1 MKKSFM
7 TRALATGLSL
17 AMAFSLT
24 AATNVTSAS
33 AAAKKPK
40 LVTYA
45 GASAKSLDVKV
56 GETVKVKVNAATKKN
71 YKISAVKVSGGKSAK
86 IAAKKNK
93 AGTVVAIT
101 GKTATSEGK
110 PASVKVSFKAK
121 KTGKTSKYSYVSK
134 VTVTEDK
141 LTMTAAATKVK
152 KLTVTF
158 NKAVDTTTTKLA
170 VKKGAATPT
179 ITSTTFAAD
188 AKSAEIVMGTK
199 LTEGVYTVEATVGEE
214 KLTADVTVQ
223 DEKLTKFELVGN
235 NLVATPTSKAA
246 ATISFKA
253 LNQYDEMMAADSIS
267 NPTCSFGKAT
277 LNNAPTA
284 DKAGKITVS
293 EIPDVLA
300 VEGQTGTLVFV
311 DSQTG
316 VTANETVTYRSK
328 AVAAKATVYGIY
340 DTKKDKLVE
349 GNLKVGDTIANY
361 KILMNIQNQ
370 YESDMTPDDIKVSDC
385 EVSFNP
391 ASVLT
396 DVDLYGSKIN
406 KTATDFNSLDE
417 LTYDGKSCM
426 LIPLKVKNGTKILE
440 AGSLNLTIVSAN
452 KGVLA
457 TPSFKIDD
465 AVMIQSF
472 SVSPKTTVYGG
483 QDNELVVDA
492 TDINGKAVT
501 SYTDLKAAV
510 ETQGLPAGVTLKKNS
525 DGSGTFWYN
534 PGSIAGSKNDK
545 WKKSEL
551 KTLVFKVNA
560 PASGNYLVKT
570 ANVTAYANRL
580 GWKVSGVTSDTT
592 TATATKKDLVF
603 KLKTLTYED
612 QYSTA
617 VKYADKDQLDPT
629 KISAYLDDSKGIF
642 GNKTGAVT
650 FTPDKDGNLQFTLK
664 GGANKGN
671 ATLYLR
677 YMNASDADVASADK
691 YDLKVTLSVMDVD
704 SLVASDLTMK
714 INDGNAIYG
723 VGPAKLAIA
732 EENKTATVTKGAVDA
747 VNVTVVVTGTINGKT
762 VVIPAGKCT
771 IVDGASLGDYGVVSS
786 TNPAKTEEK
795 TVTVVVESSEGP
807 QTITGKVTVSSV
819 DPAAKTIK
827 AATKKDISV
836 TSGTAITA
844 TKLGATV
851 DVKDQYG
858 ASMSKANDIRYKV
871 TFTGKN
877 APDYQKEPYIVYNE
891 TQRVEINLPVGE
903 YTATVEYKLSDE
915 VKFEQDIKIT
925 VTK

>member
-1 MKKSFM
+1 
-7 TRALATGLSL
+7 
-17 AMAFSLT
+17 
-24 AATNVTSAS
+24 
-33 AAAKKPK
+33 
-40 LVTYA
+40 
-45 GASAKSLDVKV
+45 
-56 GETVKVKVNAATKKN
+56 
-71 YKISAVKVSGGKSAK
+71 
-86 IAAKKNK
+86 
-93 AGTVVAIT
+93 
-101 GKTATSEGK
+101 
-110 PASVKVSFKAK
+110 
-121 KTGKTSKYSYVSK
+121 
-134 VTVTEDK
+134 
-141 LTMTAAATKVK
+141 MTAEATKVK

-223 DEKLTKFELVGN
+223 DEKLTKFALVGN

-370 YESDMTPDDIKVSDC
+370 YESDMTPGDIKDSDC

-396 DVDLYGSKIN
+396 DVDLDGTKLG
-406 KTATDFNSLDE
+406 KAADFNNGTVDE

-426 LIPLKVKNGTKILE
+426 LIPLKVKSGTKVLD

-492 TDINGKAVT
+492 TDVNGNAVT

-525 DGSGTFWYN
+525 DGTGTFWYN

-592 TATATKKDLVF
+592 TATATNKDLVF

-617 VKYADKDQLDPT
+617 VKYTDKDQLDPSQ
-629 KISAYLDDSKGIF
+629 ISAYLDDSKGIF
-642 GNKTGAVT
+642 GSKTGAVT
-650 FTPDKDGNLQFTLK
+650 FTADSDGNLQFTLK

-677 YMNASDADVASADK
+677 YKNASDSDAASEDK
-691 YDLKVTLSVMDVD
+691 YDLKVTLSVVDVD

-723 VGPAKLAIA
+723 VAKANLSIK
-732 EENKTATVTKGAVDA
+732 EENATASIVTNSAF
-747 VNVTVVVTGTINGKT
+747 NVSVVVTGTINGKT
-762 VVIPAGKCT
+762 VVIPAKNCN
-771 IVDGASLGDYGVVSS
+771 IVDGGSLGDYGVVSS

-827 AATKKDISV
+827 AASKKDISV

-844 TKLGATV
+844 TQLGATV

-877 APDYQKEPYIVYNE
+877 ASDYQKAPYIIYNE
-891 TQRVEINLPVGE
+891 TQKVEINLPAGE
-903 YTATVEYKLSDE
+903 YTATVEYKLSEE
-915 VKFEQDIKIT
+915 VKFSQDIKIT
-925 VTK
+925 VKSN

>member
-1 MKKSFM
+1 
-7 TRALATGLSL
+7 
-17 AMAFSLT
+17 
-24 AATNVTSAS
+24 
-33 AAAKKPK
+33 
-40 LVTYA
+40 
-45 GASAKSLDVKV
+45 
-56 GETVKVKVNAATKKN
+56 
-71 YKISAVKVSGGKSAK
+71 
-86 IAAKKNK
+86 
-93 AGTVVAIT
+93 
-101 GKTATSEGK
+101 
-110 PASVKVSFKAK
+110 
-121 KTGKTSKYSYVSK
+121 
-134 VTVTEDK
+134 
-141 LTMTAAATKVK
+141 MTAAATKVK

-223 DEKLTKFELVGN
+223 DEKLTKFALVGN

-370 YESDMTPDDIKVSDC
+370 YESDMTPDEIKNSDC

-396 DVDLYGSKIN
+396 DVDLAGSKIN
-406 KTATDFNSLDE
+406 KATTDFTSLDE

-426 LIPLKVKNGTKILE
+426 LIPLKVKSGTKVLE

-465 AVMIQSF
+465 AVMIKSF

-492 TDINGKAVT
+492 TDVNGNAVT

-510 ETQGLPAGVTLKKNS
+510 ETQGLPDGVTLKKNS
-525 DGSGTFWYN
+525 DGTGTFWYN
-534 PGSIAGSKNDK
+534 PGSIVGSKNDK

-592 TATATKKDLVF
+592 TATATNKDLVF

-617 VKYADKDQLDPT
+617 VKYTDKDQLNPSM
-629 KISAYLDDSKGIF
+629 ISAYLDDSKEIF
-642 GNKTGAVT
+642 GKGNSGAVA
-650 FTPDKDGNLQFTLK
+650 FTPDKDGNLQFTLT

-677 YMNASDADVASADK
+677 YKNASDADKASADK
-691 YDLKVTLSVMDVD
+691 YDLKVTLSVVDVD

-723 VGPAKLAIA
+723 VAKANLGIK
-732 EENKTATVTKGAVDA
+732 EENATASIVTKSAF
-747 VNVTVVVTGTINGKT
+747 NVSVVVTGTINGKT
-762 VVIPAGKCT
+762 VVIPAKNCN
-771 IVDGASLGDYGVVSS
+771 IVDGASLGGYGEVSPA
-786 TNPAKTEEK
+786 NPAKTEEK

-827 AATKKDISV
+827 AASKKDISV

-844 TKLGATV
+844 TQLGKTV

-858 ASMSKANDIRYKV
+858 AAMSKANDIRYKV

-877 APDYQKEPYIVYNE
+877 ASDYQKAPYIIYNE
-891 TQRVEINLPVGE
+891 TQKVVINLPAGE
-903 YTATVEYKLSDE
+903 YTATVEYKLSEE
-915 VKFEQDIKIT
+915 VKFSQDIKIT

>member
-1 MKKSFM
+1 M
-7 TRALATGLSL
+7 TAE
-17 AMAFSLT
+17 
-24 AATNVTSAS
+24 
-33 AAAKKPK
+33 AK
-40 LVTYA
+40 
-45 GASAKSLDVKV
+45 GVK
-56 GETVKVKVNAATKKN
+56 
-71 YKISAVKVSGGKSAK
+71 K
-86 IAAKKNK
+86 IAVN
-93 AGTVVAIT
+93 
-101 GKTATSEGK
+101 
-110 PASVKVSFKAK
+110 
-121 KTGKTSKYSYVSK
+121 
-134 VTVTEDK
+134 
-141 LTMTAAATKVK
+141 
-152 KLTVTF
+152 F
-158 NKAVDTTTTKLA
+158 NKTVDTTTTKLV

-179 ITSTTFAAD
+179 VTSTTFAAD

-214 KLTADVTVQ
+214 KLTANVTVQ

-235 NLVATPTSKAA
+235 NLVATPASKSA

-253 LNQYDEMMAADSIS
+253 LNQYGEMMAADSIS

-284 DKAGKITVS
+284 DKTGKITVS
-293 EIPDVLA
+293 GIPDVLA

-370 YESDMTPDDIKVSDC
+370 YESDMTPDDIKASDC

-396 DVDLYGSKIN
+396 DVDLAGSKITN
-406 KTATDFNSLDE
+406 KSADSASFTSLDE

-426 LIPLKVKNGTKILE
+426 LIPLKVKSGTKVLD

-492 TDINGKAVT
+492 TDVNGNAVT

-525 DGSGTFWYN
+525 DGTGTFWYN
-534 PGSIAGSKNDK
+534 PGSIAGTKNDK

-551 KTLVFKVNA
+551 KTLVFKVNP

-592 TATATKKDLVF
+592 TATATNKDLVF

-617 VKYADKDQLDPT
+617 VKYSDDQLDAS
-629 KISAYLDDSKGIF
+629 KISAYLDDSKNIF
-642 GNKTGAVT
+642 GGKTGAVT
-650 FTPDKDGNLQFTLK
+650 FTKDKDGNLQLELK

-677 YMNASDADVASADK
+677 YKNDSDLADASADK
-691 YDLKVTLSVMDVD
+691 YDLKVTLSVVDVD

-723 VGPAKLAIA
+723 VAKANLGIK
-732 EENKTATVTKGAVDA
+732 EENATAGIVTKGAF
-747 VNVTVVVTGTINGKT
+747 NVSVVVTATINGKT
-762 VVIPAGKCT
+762 VVIPAKNCN
-771 IVDGASLGDYGVVSS
+771 IVDGGSLGDYGAVSS

-827 AATKKDISV
+827 AASKKDISV

-844 TKLGATV
+844 TQLGKTV

-858 ASMSKANDIRYKV
+858 AAMSKANDIRYKV

-877 APDYQKEPYIVYNE
+877 ASDYQKAPYIIYNE
-891 TQRVEINLPVGE
+891 TQKVVINLPAGE
-903 YTATVEYKLSDE
+903 YTATVEYKLSEE
-915 VKFEQDIKIT
+915 VKFSQDIKIT